1 MTNGE
6 LIKELE
12 KYDPNAT
19 VQIEI
24 YNSEKDFDWYLSV
37 RSVYEIINPDIKMQ
51 QIIIETND

>member
-12 KYDPNAT
+12 KYEPNAT
-19 VQIEI
+19 VKIEI

-37 RSVYEIINPDIKMQ
+37 RSVYEIKNPYIKKQ